1 MRGTSPEIERRAKE
15 LRSKMTPAEREM
27 WRLLRKHRQAGFYF
41 RRQHP
46 LARFIVDFCC
56 TKAKLCIEV
65 DGAIHDEQHQRD
77 EERTAWLES
86 MGYRVLR
93 FANEEVLSA
102 PHLVRRRLQEALRPR
117 PEATANRGTHSP
129 PPIPPPPRE

>member
-1 MRGTSPEIERRAKE
+1 MRGTTPEIESRAKE
-15 LRSKMTPAEREM
+15 LRSKMTPAEQAM
-27 WRLLRKHRQAGFYF
+27 WRLLRKHRQTGFYF

-56 TKAKLCIEV
+56 TRAKLCIEV
-65 DGAIHDEQHQRD
+65 DGGIHDQQRERD
-77 EERTAWLES
+77 EERTAWLEA

-102 PHLVRRRLQEALRPR
+102 PHLVARRIQQEL
-117 PEATANRGTHSP
+117 
-129 PPIPPPPRE
+129 IPPGR